1 MTKPLRTA
9 LNSPTSSSAMRRTK
23 LNVHHGMNNN
33 SGDSSVHLITALHK
47 AYTIR
52 KLLTLLQAF

>member
-1 MTKPLRTA
+1 
-9 LNSPTSSSAMRRTK
+9 
-23 LNVHHGMNNN
+23 MNNN